1 MLRCMLLHRLI
12 LYVQVQG
19 HQTHMYNFHVHRKV
33 VEHGI
38 QRSEVPFPKGT
49 EDFFCPMIVIRQKHL
64 SLFAY
69 RGQKLSFFNSEMHR
83 RCHQVWSNT
92 FESKGMKF
100 LLIELNEPIN

>member
-1 MLRCMLLHRLI
+1 
-12 LYVQVQG
+12 
-19 HQTHMYNFHVHRKV
+19 
-33 VEHGI
+33 
-38 QRSEVPFPKGT
+38 
-49 EDFFCPMIVIRQKHL
+49 MIVIRQKHL

-69 RGQKLSFFNSEMHR
+69 RGQKLSFFNSEEHR